1 VDHGR
6 RIHENQNYSRLA
18 LVGATNSQISTA
30 LAQGTAFTYQGQMQ
44 NDGNPANGNFGLTFT
59 RFNAA
64 ANGAQVGGTVTNL
77 ALGVANG
84 LFTTT
89 VDLAA
94 VGGGANNNA
103 SGPGAFVGGGGWDD
117 NNYVGNVASGAAS
130 TVAGGVNN
138 GAANFYGT
146 VGGGANNR

>member
-1 VDHGR
+1 MNKMFR
-6 RIHENQNYSRLA
+6 
-18 LVGATNSQISTA
+18 GATLVVALINVSIVTA
-30 LAQGTAFTYQGQMQ
+30 LAQGTAFTYQGQL
-44 NDGNPANGNFGLTFT
+44 DDSGSLANGTFDLKLTLFD
-59 RFNAA
+59 AA
-64 ANGAQVGGTVTNL
+64 TNGNTVAGPVTNT
-77 ALGVANG
+77 AVGVTNG

-89 VDLAA
+89 VDFAA

-138 GAANFYGT
+138 GAANFHGT